1 MSSQPTATRNSIP
14 LARVGAFAR
23 LLTLTLA
30 TLTTGLIS
38 GFFYAYACSV
48 TLGLAL
54 LPDGQYVEAMQAIN
68 ATVRNGLFAFGFF
81 GAALSLLLA
90 LAAHA
95 PRPRS
100 RRFVLI
106 ALACV
111 LYIGGGFMVTFLVN
125 VPMNEELARVG
136 EASPV
141 ALAQVRAGY
150 EGPWNFWNG
159 VRTVFSSLAFVALV
173 GAGLLRRSD

>member
-1 MSSQPTATRNSIP
+1 VTRF
-14 LARVGAFAR
+14 LA
-23 LLTLTLA
+23 LTLA
-30 TLTTGLIS
+30 ILTTGLTS

-54 LPDGQYVEAMQAIN
+54 LPDDQYVEAMQAIN

-81 GAALSLLLA
+81 GAVFSLLLA

-95 PRPRS
+95 PRPLS
-100 RRFVLI
+100 RRFILIVL
-106 ALACV
+106 AAV
-111 LYIGGGFMVTFLVN
+111 LYIGGGFVVTFLVN

-136 EASPV
+136 GDLGPA

-159 VRTVFSSLAFVALV
+159 VRTVFSSLAFLALI
-173 GAGLLRRSD
+173 GACLSRSDGGLR

>member
-1 MSSQPTATRNSIP
+1 MSSQPTATRNAIP
-14 LARVGAFAR
+14 LAGVGAFAR

-136 EASPV
+136 EASPM

>member
-1 MSSQPTATRNSIP
+1 
-14 LARVGAFAR
+14 L
-23 LLTLTLA
+23 
-30 TLTTGLIS
+30 
-38 GFFYAYACSV
+38 
-48 TLGLAL
+48 
-54 LPDGQYVEAMQAIN
+54 
-68 ATVRNGLFAFGFF
+68 
-81 GAALSLLLA
+81 
-90 LAAHA
+90 
-95 PRPRS
+95 
-100 RRFVLI
+100 
-106 ALACV
+106 
-111 LYIGGGFMVTFLVN
+111 LYIGGGFMVTFLVH

>member
-1 MSSQPTATRNSIP
+1 
-14 LARVGAFAR
+14 VGAPEVLR
-23 LLTLTLA
+23 EDLR
-30 TLTTGLIS
+30 
-38 GFFYAYACSV
+38 
-48 TLGLAL
+48 
-54 LPDGQYVEAMQAIN
+54 DREA
-68 ATVRNGLFAFGFF
+68 
-81 GAALSLLLA
+81 AALE
-90 LAAHA
+90 
-95 PRPRS
+95 
-100 RRFVLI
+100 

-136 EASPV
+136 EVDLA

-159 VRTVFSSLAFVALV
+159 VRTLFSSLAFVALI